1 MIALHCDELSTTK
14 HGWVQYGA
22 VIFPAVVQQWCQLFS
37 EDDRLQAMW
46 QLATEVIEATGGRK
60 HWVGHIGSGMQ
71 LTWEVGGHLSKRVI
85 TIPTPAGPVN
95 VQLVVERAR
104 PV

>member
-37 EDDRLQAMW
+37 EDDQIEAMW
-46 QLATEVIEATGGRK
+46 QLAAEVIEATGGRK
-60 HWVGHIGSGMQ
+60 HWRS
-71 LTWEVGGHLSKRVI
+71 TAKCFSAACRVPRRDSNS
-85 TIPTPAGPVN
+85 PTRQSIAATTREQSSTCKV
-95 VQLVVERAR
+95 
-104 PV
+104 